1 MFVLVYLNRDNGVK
15 RFKAKRYFL
24 PKGIIKNH
32 NVIINGK
39 NFYDQ
44 PINSDIKRY
53 KEVKNLTTGQGVN
66 YTKEWLLDYDTSKMT
81 ID

>member
-1 MFVLVYLNRDNGVK
+1 MLVLLYSNQDDYSK
-15 RFKAKRYFL
+15 RFKIRRYYS
-24 PKGIIKNH
+24 PKVIIKNH

-53 KEVKNLTTGQGVN
+53 EQVRKLTTGQVEDSTTG
-66 YTKEWLLDYDTSKMT
+66 YLL
-81 ID
+81 

>member
-1 MFVLVYLNRDNGVK
+1 MFVLVYVNRDNDVK

-53 KEVKNLTTGQGVN
+53 KEVKNLTTGQGDN

>member
-1 MFVLVYLNRDNGVK
+1 MFVLVYLNRDNDVK

-53 KEVKNLTTGQGVN
+53 KEVKNLTTGQGDN

>member
-1 MFVLVYLNRDNGVK
+1 MFVLVYLNRDNDVK

-53 KEVKNLTTGQGVN
+53 KEVKNLTTGQGEN

>member
-1 MFVLVYLNRDNGVK
+1 MFVLVYLNRDNDVK
-15 RFKAKRYFL
+15 RFKAKRYYL

-53 KEVKNLTTGQGVN
+53 KEVRNLTTGQGEN
-66 YTKEWLLDYDTSKMT
+66 YTKGCLLDYDTSNMT